1 MNSIQHMLH
10 SSSIPTRPSEREYI
24 RVSTIELTTTPKY
37 EEKEGISQRTIGHE
51 DEVTQQETGEHNL
64 DNESLSKRE
73 EGIESFPLITNNEK
87 SGVPLFGY
95 DMSHLNQRI
104 QFSAFCLGLF
114 VFTIIYGCLQE
125 LITVKILNRHLGL
138 FLTTAQ
144 FAGYAF
150 WSFILSLIDRK
161 SSSQDGTM
169 FSARVPAH
177 VYIRLALLRAVDVGM
192 TNVSMQYLN
201 YPARVLIKSS
211 RVAFTMVTGT
221 MFGKRYS
228 LLEYFI
234 VCTMVCGLVI
244 FLHADARSAV
254 FHPIGVAILVISLIC
269 DGVINNW
276 SEATMSKYRVGH
288 NEFLL
293 HLYSIAF
300 LSMTTFTYFNGE
312 LLTGIHFLSV
322 PGTYSEARAGH
333 PSGCTPF
340 FKVMALV
347 LLTTTGLFGSSC
359 AAGITKYFGA
369 LAMSITSTARKAV
382 TLFLSFMLFHNTCN
396 TEHIVGMIIF
406 LSSLCTKSFM
416 LIHKDRTHAKTHSIA
431 EPL

>member
-1 MNSIQHMLH
+1 
-10 SSSIPTRPSEREYI
+10 
-24 RVSTIELTTTPKY
+24 
-37 EEKEGISQRTIGHE
+37 
-51 DEVTQQETGEHNL
+51 
-64 DNESLSKRE
+64 
-73 EGIESFPLITNNEK
+73 
-87 SGVPLFGY
+87 
-95 DMSHLNQRI
+95 
-104 QFSAFCLGLF
+104 
-114 VFTIIYGCLQE
+114 
-125 LITVKILNRHLGL
+125 
-138 FLTTAQ
+138 
-144 FAGYAF
+144 
-150 WSFILSLIDRK
+150 
-161 SSSQDGTM
+161 
-169 FSARVPAH
+169 
-177 VYIRLALLRAVDVGM
+177 
-192 TNVSMQYLN
+192 
-201 YPARVLIKSS
+201 
-211 RVAFTMVTGT
+211 MVTGT

-359 AAGITKYFGA
+359 AAGITKYFGVS
-369 LAMSITSTARKAV
+369 L
-382 TLFLSFMLFHNTCN
+382 LSHFDANILTQIQTFHFINIGTGYVYYIYSQKSCN
-396 TEHIVGMIIF
+396 AIF
-406 LSSLCTKSFM
+406 ILYVVS
-416 LIHKDRTHAKTHSIA
+416 
-431 EPL
+431 